1 MTLNE
6 AALRKLDR
14 EESFKLTLE
23 YQNLSVLREYYE
35 KLESDIIATKLVNS
49 KLCNQMKLLERQSWL
64 NEQYSRK
71 ECLKMFGVPG
81 SIIDKDL
88 EGKALNLFEKNDIVI
103 HPDNIEVCHWVKCNA
118 EPRKGYQ

>member
-35 KLESDIIATKLVNS
+35 KLEFDIIATKLVNS

-71 ECLKMFGVPG
+71 ECLKMFGVPE

>member
-6 AALRKLDR
+6 AALRNLDR

-71 ECLKMFGVPG
+71 ECLKMFGVPE

>member
-1 MTLNE
+1 
-6 AALRKLDR
+6 
-14 EESFKLTLE
+14 
-23 YQNLSVLREYYE
+23 
-35 KLESDIIATKLVNS
+35 
-49 KLCNQMKLLERQSWL
+49 MKLLERQSWL

-71 ECLKMFGVPG
+71 ECLKMFGVPE

>member
-64 NEQYSRK
+64 NEKYSRK
-71 ECLKMFGVPG
+71 ECLKMFGVPE

-88 EGKALNLFEKNDIVI
+88 EGRALNLFEKNDIVI

>member
-64 NEQYSRK
+64 NEQYYRK
-71 ECLKMFGVPG
+71 ECLEMFGVQE
-81 SIIDKDL
+81 SIIDKAL

-103 HPDNIEVCHWVKCNA
+103 HPGNIEVCHWVKHNV

>member
-49 KLCNQMKLLERQSWL
+49 KLRNQMKLLEHQSWL
-64 NEQYSRK
+64 NEQYYRK
-71 ECLKMFGVPG
+71 ECLEMFGVQE
-81 SIIDKDL
+81 SIIDKAL

>member
-49 KLCNQMKLLERQSWL
+49 KLRNQMKLSEHQS
-64 NEQYSRK
+64 
-71 ECLKMFGVPG
+71 
-81 SIIDKDL
+81 
-88 EGKALNLFEKNDIVI
+88 
-103 HPDNIEVCHWVKCNA
+103 
-118 EPRKGYQ
+118 

>member
-71 ECLKMFGVPG
+71 ECLKMFGVPE

-103 HPDNIEVCHWVKCNA
+103 HPGNIEVCHWVKHNV

>member
-71 ECLKMFGVPG
+71 ECLKMFGVPE

>member
-23 YQNLSVLREYYE
+23 YQNLSVLREYYK

-64 NEQYSRK
+64 NERYSRK
-71 ECLKMFGVPG
+71 ECLKMFGVPE

>member
-71 ECLKMFGVPG
+71 ECLKMFGVPE

-88 EGKALNLFEKNDIVI
+88 EGRALNLFEKNDIVI

>member
-64 NEQYSRK
+64 NERYSRK
-71 ECLKMFGVPG
+71 ECLKMFGVPE

>member
-64 NEQYSRK
+64 NEQ
-71 ECLKMFGVPG
+71 
-81 SIIDKDL
+81 
-88 EGKALNLFEKNDIVI
+88 
-103 HPDNIEVCHWVKCNA
+103 
-118 EPRKGYQ
+118 

>member
-71 ECLKMFGVPG
+71 ECLKMFGVPE

-103 HPDNIEVCHWVKCNA
+103 HPDNTEVCHWVKCNA

>member
-49 KLCNQMKLLERQSWL
+49 KFCNQMKLLERQSWL

-71 ECLKMFGVPG
+71 ECLKMFGVPE

>member
-71 ECLKMFGVPG
+71 ECLKMFGVPE
-81 SIIDKDL
+81 SISDKDL